1 MKDDI
6 KAICV
11 LQGHYASHLSLE
23 VTISV
28 EEHSSLQG
36 SCVQKWVSKVTYT
49 FNLPE
54 PVIA

>member
-6 KAICV
+6 KTTCM
-11 LQGHYASHLSLE
+11 LRGHYASHLSLE
-23 VTISV
+23 VTILV

-36 SCVQKWVSKVTYT
+36 SCVQKWVSKVAYT
-49 FNLPE
+49 FDLPE